1 MDASA
6 TVSKELPMTR
16 LETIATRQRR
26 SRTRDV
32 IFACFIAL
40 VAVLGATTVGATIHG
55 TMTHVVTR

>member
-1 MDASA
+1 
-6 TVSKELPMTR
+6 MTR